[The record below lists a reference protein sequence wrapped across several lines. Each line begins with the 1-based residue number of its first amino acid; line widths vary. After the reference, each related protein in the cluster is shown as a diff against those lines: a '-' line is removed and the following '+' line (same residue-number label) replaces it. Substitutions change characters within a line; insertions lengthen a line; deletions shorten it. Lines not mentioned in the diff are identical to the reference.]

1 MRQTGLSRARSWPA
15 LAVILAAALGML
27 LAGCAQVG
35 GPRGTLVG
43 DVVAGPT
50 CPVESIE
57 HPCPPKPVPHRQV
70 TIETPGGTVVTT
82 TTTDV
87 NGHFSVT
94 LPPGN
99 YVIRVLVGPGLL
111 GIRQLT
117 PGNVTVVA
125 GQTVSVKITLDTGIR

>member
-1 MRQTGLSRARSWPA
+1 MQRWHVL
-15 LAVILAAALGML
+15 VLAAALGAL
-27 LAGCAQVG
+27 LAGCAQIG
-35 GPRGTLVG
+35 GPQGTLVG

-57 HPCPPKPVPHRQV
+57 HPCPPKPVPDRRV
-70 TIETPGGTVVTT
+70 TIQTPGGAVVTT
-82 TTTDV
+82 TTTDA

-99 YVIRVLVGPGLL
+99 YVIQVTVGPGLV
-111 GIRQLT
+111 GIRQVT

-125 GQTVSVKITLDTGIR
+125 GQTVSVKIELDTGIR